1 MNLRQ
6 GNGRVPIQAPGGDP
20 WEFTWVLID
29 WPTREQFDAIYS
41 EHYPKMTATNRDRYW
56 GILRAR
62 SQGSTLQAAGAPFQ
76 VTRERVRQLEAQ
88 FRRRMQQWHFSKTEK
103 LQKSHVPASNH

>member
-6 GNGRVPIQAPGGDP
+6 ARGKVPIKTEGETP
-20 WEFTWVLID
+20 WLLID

-76 VTRERVRQLEAQ
+76 VTRERVRQLEVQ
-88 FRRRMQQWHFSKTEK
+88 FRHMMQEWHFSKTEK